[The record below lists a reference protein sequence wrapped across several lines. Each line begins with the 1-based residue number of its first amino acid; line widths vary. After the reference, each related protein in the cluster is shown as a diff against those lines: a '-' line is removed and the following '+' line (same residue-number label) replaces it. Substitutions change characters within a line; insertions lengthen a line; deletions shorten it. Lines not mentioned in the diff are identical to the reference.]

1 MSVYNFTDPATSR
14 VYRID
19 GPAGLTEAQ
28 ARQIWQQQLTAG
40 ALTGLRRGESI
51 DAYTQALGGLS
62 TAESQVAQAE
72 AGIPG
77 SVVGRLTGAFNQSTQ
92 SASTLSPQ
100 LSPQR
105 SVTSQTLEGVT
116 RAIRNTPVTD
126 PITFADYAKQA
137 PALRTIQGLNQP
149 EVTAAI
155 SQASRLTG
163 QSASQISDTQ
173 GLGKY
178 GLSVDQLERAGVI
191 KPGTAATYLN
201 QSQNTVTSV
210 LNSPAVWT
218 GKNGINNVDDLLDS
232 ASKQDLIQQ
241 DLMSSGLSAVQQLG
255 IPTDLLSSQSLAG
268 VALNA
273 AKSIEGTVN
282 WAKGQLSGTAKTAF
296 DILAKDAAFAVNLAD
311 TKLNAAMKQEI
322 PGFPAVDTVD
332 RATLN
337 AAAARITGND
347 KIPEVRWTTEP
358 AVPTA
363 AALSLSLGA
372 NSDRF
377 REISIEFEALSK
389 KTDEQ
394 RQTTNSYFSDLREYE
409 GLVDDLSGIEGELVA
424 IKRRAEK
431 SEPPNPG
438 SVAQADQAIAQVAQL
453 IASIESAMA
462 ALQQQIEARRA

>member
-1 MSVYNFTDPATSR
+1 MSIYNFTDPATQR

-19 GPAGLTEAQ
+19 GPPGLTEAQ

-51 DAYTQALGGLS
+51 DAYTQALGGLN
-62 TAESQVAQAE
+62 TAESQVAQTE

-77 SVVGRLTGAFNQSTQ
+77 SVTGRLTGAFNQTTQ
-92 SASTLSPQ
+92 SASTQSPSI
-100 LSPQR
+100 SPQR
-105 SVTSQTLEGVT
+105 SVASQTLSGLT
-116 RAIRNTPVTD
+116 QAIRSTTLTD

-137 PALRTIQGLNQP
+137 PALRSLQGLDQA
-149 EVTAAI
+149 ELTAAL

-163 QSASQISDTQ
+163 QDAAQISNTQ

-178 GLSVDQLERAGVI
+178 GLSVDQLERAGVV

-201 QSQNTVTSV
+201 QNQNTVTSV

-218 GKNGINNVDDLLDS
+218 GKNGINSLDDLLVS
-232 ASKQDLIQQ
+232 SSKQDFIQQ
-241 DLMSSGLSAVQQLG
+241 DLMSSGLSSVSQLG
-255 IPTDLLSSQSLAG
+255 IPTNLLSAQSLAG

-282 WAKGQLSGTAKTAF
+282 WAKGLLPGNAKAAF
-296 DILAKDAAFAVNLAD
+296 DTLAKDAAFAVNLAD

-347 KIPEVRWTTEP
+347 KIPKVSWTTEP

-372 NSDRF
+372 NSERF
-377 REISIEFEALSK
+377 REISVEFETLSK

-409 GLVDDLSGIEGELVA
+409 TLVDDLSGIEGELVA

-453 IASIESAMA
+453 IASIEAAMA